1 MEFLDKHGPPLEPP
15 MTPEQNQDETL
26 DLWLL
31 NITFEELVDTFE
43 DLEKEDYEALAKI
56 FNSRGSRE
64 ELGRWVMQRV
74 CRIIEQHPEFWERY
88 NED

>member
-1 MEFLDKHGPPLEPP
+1 MDKHRLPLDPKASKD
-15 MTPEQNQDETL
+15 QDEIL

-31 NITFEELVDTFE
+31 NISFEELFDTFQ

-56 FNSRGSRE
+56 FNNRGSRE

-74 CRIIEQHPEFWERY
+74 CRIIEQHPEFWERF